1 MPTTV
6 LSPLPPPPAA
16 PPAEDAPKPLARRV
30 IRRPTKLRPS
40 ITPGT
45 VLILLAGR
53 FKGKVGAQ
61 HSAGRMG
68 GAGSPAGSSVQRG
81 SLQLIERSSGHLRG
95 GAPGLGQA
103 DKASRCM
110 GPRLPVLTAAGSLH

>member
-53 FKGKVGAQ
+53 FKGKVGA
-61 HSAGRMG
+61 AVRR
-68 GAGSPAGSSVQRG
+68 A
-81 SLQLIERSSGHLRG
+81 
-95 GAPGLGQA
+95 
-103 DKASRCM
+103 
-110 GPRLPVLTAAGSLH
+110 